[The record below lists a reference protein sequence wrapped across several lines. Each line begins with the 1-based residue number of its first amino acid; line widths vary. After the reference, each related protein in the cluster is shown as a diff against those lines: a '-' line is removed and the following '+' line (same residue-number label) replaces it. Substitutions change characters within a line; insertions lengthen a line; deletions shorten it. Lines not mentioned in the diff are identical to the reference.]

1 MTEPSEPTSGAT
13 STSRAHDA
21 AVAAATETLLN
32 CYMREGGE
40 WRPVPADDV
49 PGLAHAGD
57 THLAALPFEDLRS
70 MLLVG
75 IRHLSPTHRHRL
87 RMPVAIAVAGGNPV
101 AVTLETVAGM
111 LVDELGDPHMGD
123 EPTTREHRGPDPTA
137 ILNRIR
143 ASIRAVSGFL
153 AAREDDIDELWSAA
167 RLSFIDSEQAQLL
180 GHVAHPAPKSRTE
193 MSDEQLLAYAPETAA
208 RFQLHWLA
216 VARSLVEHDSATDT
230 PAPQLVEALLRDDPE
245 VDGAALDAALQGLGD
260 RVLVPVHPWE
270 LEHLSANDEVVGAL
284 IEDGQIVDLGPL
296 GTPVAPTTSVRTVYN
311 PDWPFQLKL
320 SLHVRVT
327 NTLRVTQPLDLRR
340 GVATARLL
348 RSEVGTQAAELA
360 PGFELLQEPA
370 YLAVRHGGE
379 VINGLSVILRDN
391 RWRGGAGEDA
401 TAVTTLTQDHPYGGQ
416 SRLGAIVTAIAERE
430 GRDRSDVA
438 REWFRRYADL
448 VLAPVVRLYADLGL
462 TLEPHQQN
470 VVLELEDGWPTRAV
484 YRDAQGVFQRQA
496 AHDDL
501 VAAAP
506 EAAGGQEAVFPEALA
521 DQRLVYYPFLNNA
534 LGVVNALGVAGAIDE
549 MVLLADLKAL
559 LERERER
566 GGRYPMTLLDRL
578 LDDQTWPCKANLTTR
593 MHDTN
598 ELPGDVAGSASYV
611 SLLNPLHGVRD

>member
-1 MTEPSEPTSGAT
+1 MTEPSETTSGAT
-13 STSRAHDA
+13 RTSRAHDA
-21 AVAAATETLLN
+21 AVAAATETMLN

-40 WRPVPADDV
+40 WRPVPAQDV
-49 PGLAHAGD
+49 PGLAQPGD

-75 IRHLSPTHRHRL
+75 ITHLSPTHRHRF
-87 RMPVAIAVAGGNPV
+87 RMPVSIAVAGGNPV
-101 AVTLETVAGM
+101 AVTLDTVAGM
-111 LVDELGDPHMGD
+111 LVDELGETHMGD

-143 ASIRAVSGFL
+143 ASIRAVSSFL

-167 RLSFIDSEQAQLL
+167 PLRFIDSEQAQLL
-180 GHVAHPAPKSRTE
+180 GNVLHPAPKSRSE
-193 MSDEQLLAYAPETAA
+193 MSDEQLMAYAPETAA

-216 VARSLVEHDSATDT
+216 VAASLVEHDSATGT
-230 PAPQLVEALLRDDPE
+230 PAPQLVEALLRDDPQ
-245 VDGAALDAALQGLGD
+245 VDGAALDAALEGLGE
-260 RVLVPVHPWE
+260 RVLVPIHPWE
-270 LEHLSANDEVVGAL
+270 LDHLRAHDAVVGAL

-296 GTPVAPTTSVRTVYN
+296 GTPVTPTTSVRTVYN
-311 PDWPFQLKL
+311 ADWPFQLKL

-348 RSEVGTQAAELA
+348 RSEVGTRAAELA
-360 PGFELLQEPA
+360 PDFVLLQEPA

-379 VINGLSVILRDN
+379 LINGLSVILRDN
-391 RWRGGAGEDA
+391 RWHGEAGEDA
-401 TAVTTLTQDHPYGGQ
+401 TALTTLTQDHPFGGD
-416 SRLGAIVTAIAERE
+416 SRLAAIVAAIAERE
-430 GRDRSDVA
+430 GRERGDVA
-438 REWFRRYADL
+438 REWFGRYAELML
-448 VLAPVVRLYADLGL
+448 VALVRLYADIGL

-470 VVLELEDGWPTRAV
+470 VVLELEDGWPVRAV
-484 YRDAQGVFQRQA
+484 YRDAQGIFHRQA

-501 VAAAP
+501 VAVAP
-506 EAAGGQEAVFPEALA
+506 DSAGGPESVFPEALA

-549 MVLLADLKAL
+549 MALLADLKAL

-578 LDDQTWPCKANLTTR
+578 LDDRTWPCKANLTTR

-598 ELPGDVAGSASYV
+598 ELPGDIAGNASYV
-611 SLLNPLHGVRD
+611 DLLNPLHGIRD